1 MKRRFF
7 KLTQKALIVA
17 VLFGLIVPTVAMENK
32 KPTTGSVTINYKN
45 AETGQQIL
53 SDKGLP
59 ISESMEVEF
68 DKETPVKAKDIEGFD
83 VIGNNIKYTTVTKD
97 KPNAIV
103 TFSYAPK
110 TSSENKKVEIVCK
123 DEKGNY
129 IQDPVITDNVSS
141 DAIDRTPPKITDW
154 THTKTDNKT
163 EDGGNTEII
172 THTYK
177 YTGTAV
183 LPEKATI
190 SIEYKDAKSNE
201 LIKKTTQD
209 GIFGLN
215 KIKFEDLEGYT
226 IVPNTK
232 TDYYASYK
240 TPQITVQAKYNKVE
254 KEMGKV
260 TINKQLEDGT
270 PIGTEVQQIPFDTPT
285 EIVAPKTEGYKV
297 TGLTSKK
304 VTLTKEQPT
313 ATIVFTYVE
322 AENGKITVK
331 YLDKAT
337 NKPIS
342 EPTVVNVDRYGEHS
356 VKAKSIKGYTLNGKE
371 SQTVTLSKQ
380 QPNAEVTFLYDK
392 IPDPTHGTL
401 TINYINQVDGRII
414 DSDKLDNVPFGPRT
428 YKAKEIKGYQ
438 IVETGTKT
446 VTLSVEQPTAT
457 VSFLYK
463 PIPTGGGTITP
474 DDNNPKPQAPVK
486 GKVTIRYMDTEGNA
500 LSAPEV
506 YENLQEGEYTYKAK
520 SFDGYTLQSN
530 SSISF
535 SINKDN
541 LTKEIEFIYRKNVVD
556 GKINISFVDNNTGE
570 SIMPSQTY
578 GKLSN
583 GIYSYRANEISG
595 YKLVGPNKLSVEISA
610 NNPIRNIVFKYEKLL
625 ATTGDTV
632 TDVEGAGAI
641 TIKYIDTL
649 TGTELKQ
656 AVVHNGLA
664 FKEYLYSA
672 IDIEGYKL
680 VGDVDR
686 KITLSEDNPTQE
698 LTFEYQKTDAS
709 KETVSITTEEPGK
722 NNSKDKNESLN
733 EKKSLP
739 LGLKIAVG
747 VGAVA
752 FVVLVASV
760 LISTISSKRKAR
772 LSSADNEDDDFLDDD
787 I

>member
-53 SDKGLP
+53 SDNGLP
-59 ISESMEVEF
+59 ISDSVEVKF
-68 DKETPVKAKDIEGFD
+68 DEKTPIKAKDIEGFD
-83 VIGNNIKYTTVTKD
+83 VIGNDVKYATVTKD
-97 KPNAIV
+97 APNAIV

-110 TSSENKKVEIVCK
+110 ASTANKKFIIECK
-123 DEKGNY
+123 DDKGNY
-129 IQDPVITDNVSS
+129 IENPVIKTNVSE
-141 DAIDRTPPKITDW
+141 DAIDKTPPKIADW
-154 THTKTDNKT
+154 THSKTDTKS
-163 EDGGNTEII
+163 EDEGNTTVI
-172 THTYK
+172 THTYT
-177 YTGTAV
+177 YAGTAV
-183 LPEKATI
+183 LPKKATI
-190 SIEYKDAKSNE
+190 FIEYKDAKSNE

-209 GIFGLN
+209 GTFSLN
-215 KIKFEDLEGYT
+215 KLKFEEIEGYT

-240 TPQITVQAKYNKVE
+240 TPEITVQVKCNKVE

-285 EIVAPKTEGYKV
+285 EITAPKTEGYKV
-297 TGLTSKK
+297 TGLTSKRI
-304 VTLTKEQPT
+304 TLTKEQPT
-313 ATIVFTYVE
+313 ATVVFTYVE
-322 AENGKITVK
+322 AESGKITVK

-342 EPTVVNVDRYGEHS
+342 GPTVINVDRYGEHT

-371 SQTVTLSKQ
+371 SQTVNLSKQ
-380 QPNAEVTFLYDK
+380 KPNAEVTFLYDK
-392 IPDPTHGTL
+392 IPDPTHGTV
-401 TINYINQVDGRII
+401 TVNHINQANG
-414 DSDKLDNVPFGPRT
+414 KLLNSERFDNVPFGETT
-428 YKAKEIKGYQ
+428 YKAKEFKGYQ
-438 IVETGTKT
+438 LIENGTKT

-457 VSFLYK
+457 VTFLYK
-463 PIPTGGGTITP
+463 PIPTGGGTVTP

-486 GKVTIRYMDTEGNA
+486 GKVTIRYVDTEGNS

-541 LTKEIEFIYRKNVVD
+541 LTKEIEFVYRKNVVD
-556 GKINISFVDNNTGE
+556 GKINISFVDNKTGE
-570 SIMPSQTY
+570 SIMPSQSY
-578 GKLSN
+578 DKLSN
-583 GIYSYRANEISG
+583 GIYSYKANEISG

-610 NNPIRNIVFKYEKLL
+610 NNPIGNIVFKYEKLL

-632 TDVEGAGAI
+632 TDTQGEGAI

-680 VGDVDR
+680 VGEVDR

-709 KETVSITTEEPGK
+709 KETVSITTGEPGK

-772 LSSADNEDDDFLDDD
+772 LSSDEDDDDFLDDD